1 MAVKI
6 CPICNTNN
14 DASQSACANCGAD
27 LTRVMP
33 WQEGVGN
40 YGPETNDLADL
51 AESRLRWRSGTCLTL
66 IALALTFTLCA
77 GVSLQIAS
85 WLLAGSNIAL
95 VPTAAVQLP
104 QTPVPTFT
112 PVPTLYLPTV
122 TRTPVPPPTA
132 TATPTR
138 APCLQEVRSG
148 DSLIAVVT
156 RCGHQDLDVL
166 ERVLEDNDLA
176 SAELLQAGQLLVIPW
191 PTATGAAIVPDPLTG
206 RQENAGNP
214 EPAARPVA
222 GDSGRAEPTLQPG
235 VMWHRVRSGE
245 TVVGIAFRFGTDLK
259 VLSELNP
266 EVTFS
271 QCDFGQASGGPS
283 CVVTIYDGQRLRVP
297 APTPTPTQS
306 PTPSGLP
313 SATPTTTVNQPVAFS
328 PPDNRNFSADELVTL
343 RWVASGSLAAGEVWR
358 VVVESLSSG
367 RSYTET
373 TASLNLVLP
382 AAWKETQPGW
392 HGYRWRIQLL
402 RDDGDTFE
410 SDTRQFLWE
419 TKG

>member
-1 MAVKI
+1 
-6 CPICNTNN
+6 
-14 DASQSACANCGAD
+14 
-27 LTRVMP
+27 MP

-66 IALALTFTLCA
+66 IALALAATLCA
-77 GVSLQIAS
+77 GVLLQLAF
-85 WLLAGSNIAL
+85 WLLAGSNIAVAPTATIQMPVTV
-95 VPTAAVQLP
+95 VPTD
-104 QTPVPTFT
+104 T

-122 TRTPVPPPTA
+122 TRTPVPPPTE

-156 RCGHQDLDVL
+156 RCGHRDLDVL
-166 ERVLEDNDLA
+166 EQVLEDNDLA
-176 SAELLQAGQLLVIPW
+176 SAELLQAGQQLVIPW
-191 PTATGAAIVPDPLTG
+191 PTATGAAIALDSVAG
-206 RQENAGNP
+206 QGEAAGNP
-214 EPAARPVA
+214 GEGDPELAARPIA
-222 GDSGRAEPTLQPG
+222 GAAGRPEPTLQPG
-235 VMWHRVRSGE
+235 VMWHGVSSGE
-245 TVVGIAFRFGTDLK
+245 TIVGIAFRFGTDLK

-283 CVVTIYDGQRLRVP
+283 CVVTIFDGQQLRVP

-313 SATPTTTVNQPVAFS
+313 SATPTTTVNVPVAFS
-328 PPDNRNFSADELVTL
+328 PPDNRNFNGDELVTL
-343 RWVASGSLAAGEVWR
+343 RWIASGSLSPGEAWR

-367 RSYTET
+367 RTYSET
-373 TASLNLVLP
+373 TTSLNLILP

-392 HGYRWRIQLL
+392 HGYRWRVQLL
-402 RDDGDTFE
+402 RDDGDVIE
-410 SDTRQFLWE
+410 SSARQFLWE
-419 TKG
+419 TGG

>member
-1 MAVKI
+1 
-6 CPICNTNN
+6 CNTNN
-14 DASQSACANCGAD
+14 DASQTDCANCGAD

-40 YGPETNDLADL
+40 YGPESNDLADL

-66 IALALTFTLCA
+66 IALAMAATLCA
-77 GVSLQIAS
+77 GVLLQLAI
-85 WLLAGSNIAL
+85 WLLAGSSVA
-95 VPTAAVQLP
+95 VAPTAAFQMP
-104 QTPVPTFT
+104 PTSVPTDT

-122 TRTPVPPPTA
+122 TSTPVPPPTE

-156 RCGHQDLDVL
+156 RCGHRDLDVL
-166 ERVLEDNDLA
+166 ERVLEENDLT
-176 SAELLQAGQLLVIPW
+176 SAELLQAGQQLVIPW
-191 PTATGAAIVPDPLTG
+191 PTETPGAIVAASAPG
-206 RQENAGNP
+206 QGGIAGNAGDESP
-214 EPAARPVA
+214 VSAARPFSGV
-222 GDSGRAEPTLQPG
+222 SGRPEPTLQPG
-235 VMWHRVRSGE
+235 VMWHQVRSGE
-245 TVVGIAFRFGTDLK
+245 TIVGIAFRFGTDLK

-283 CVVTIYDGQRLRVP
+283 CVVTIYDGQQLRVP

-313 SATPTTTVNQPVAFS
+313 GATPTTTVNVPVAFS
-328 PPDNRNFSADELVTL
+328 PPDNRNFNGDELVTL
-343 RWVASGSLAAGEVWR
+343 RWVAPGSLSPGETWR
-358 VVVESLSSG
+358 VVVDSLSSG
-367 RSYTET
+367 WTYTET
-373 TASLNLVLP
+373 TTSLNLILP

-392 HGYRWRIQLL
+392 HGYRWRVQLL
-402 RDDGDTFE
+402 RSDGEVLE
-410 SDTRQFLWE
+410 SDARQFLWE
-419 TKG
+419 TGA

>member
-1 MAVKI
+1 
-6 CPICNTNN
+6 
-14 DASQSACANCGAD
+14 
-27 LTRVMP
+27 MP

-40 YGPETNDLADL
+40 YGPESNDLADL

-66 IALALTFTLCA
+66 IALALAATLCG
-77 GVSLQIAS
+77 GVLLQLAI
-85 WLLAGSNIAL
+85 WLLAGSNIAVAPTAEIQTSITA
-95 VPTAAVQLP
+95 VPTA
-104 QTPVPTFT
+104 T

-122 TRTPVPPPTA
+122 TSTPVPPPTE

-156 RCGHQDLDVL
+156 RCGHRDLDVL
-166 ERVLEDNDLA
+166 ERVLEDNSLE
-176 SAELLQAGQLLVIPW
+176 SAELLQAGQQLVIPW
-191 PTATGAAIVPDPLTG
+191 PTETPDPIVAASAPG
-206 RQENAGNP
+206 QGGIAADSGGGNP
-214 EPAARPVA
+214 VSAARPLA
-222 GDSGRAEPTLQPG
+222 GVSERAEPTLQPG

-245 TVVGIAFRFGTDLK
+245 TIVGIAFRFGTDLK

-283 CVVTIYDGQRLRVP
+283 CVVTIYDGQQLRVP

-313 SATPTTTVNQPVAFS
+313 SATPTTTVNVPVAFS
-328 PPDNRNFSADELVTL
+328 PPDNRNFNADELVTL
-343 RWVASGSLAAGEVWR
+343 RWVASGSLSPGETWR

-367 RSYTET
+367 RTYTET
-373 TASLNLVLP
+373 TTSLNHILP

-392 HGYRWRIQLL
+392 HGYRWRVQLL
-402 RDDGDTFE
+402 RSEGDTLE
-410 SDTRQFLWE
+410 SDSRQFLWE
-419 TKG
+419 TGG

>member
-1 MAVKI
+1 
-6 CPICNTNN
+6 
-14 DASQSACANCGAD
+14 
-27 LTRVMP
+27 MP

-66 IALALTFTLCA
+66 LALALAATLCT
-77 GVSLQIAS
+77 GVLLQLAI

-95 VPTAAVQLP
+95 APTAAVQLP
-104 QTPVPTFT
+104 PTSVATDT

-132 TATPTR
+132 TETPTR
-138 APCLQEVRSG
+138 APCLQKVRSG
-148 DSLIAVVT
+148 DSLIALVT
-156 RCGHQDLDVL
+156 RCGHRDLDVL
-166 ERVLEDNDLA
+166 VQVLEDNNLA
-176 SAELLQAGQLLVIPW
+176 SAELLQAGQELVIPW
-191 PTATGAAIVPDPLTG
+191 PTEIAAANVPESLPG
-206 RQENAGNP
+206 RQDNAANAGDENSVSV
-214 EPAARPVA
+214 ARPIS
-222 GDSGRAEPTLQPG
+222 GGSGRPDPTLQPG
-235 VMWHRVRSGE
+235 VMWHQVRGGE
-245 TVVGIAFRFGTDLK
+245 TIVGIAFRFGTDLK

-283 CVVTIYDGQRLRVP
+283 CVVTIYDGQQLRVP

-313 SATPTTTVNQPVAFS
+313 SATPTTTVNVPVAFS
-328 PPDNRNFSADELVTL
+328 PPDNRNYNADELVTL
-343 RWVASGSLAAGEVWR
+343 RWVASGSLSAGETWR

-367 RSYTET
+367 RTYTEAT
-373 TASLNLVLP
+373 TSLNLVLP
-382 AAWKETQPGW
+382 AEWKETQPGW
-392 HGYRWRIQLL
+392 HGYRWRIQLIQGEG
-402 RDDGDTFE
+402 DGDILE

-419 TKG
+419 TRG